1 MSETIFRAEGI
12 NKSFGVVRALNNVS
26 FEVNAGEI
34 RGLIGENGSG
44 KSTVSSI
51 IAGMQTADSGTME
64 FLGEAYAPE
73 SMVKAQHR
81 GVAMIVQEIGT
92 IPGTSVAHNILAGRE
107 NEFMNGLFVDKK
119 RMNGRARKALDFIG
133 LDYIDEK
140 APIESLN
147 FEDRKLV
154 ELARA
159 MLDAPR
165 LLIVDETTTALSQN
179 GREILYRLI
188 HHMAENEAAVLFISH
203 DLDELMEHC
212 NVLTVL
218 RDGNIIDHL
227 GKERMEQRLIKNLM
241 VGREL
246 SDKYYR
252 EDYGEDLSGEVVL
265 KAENVSSAHYLENFS
280 LELHKGEIL
289 GIGGLAGSGI
299 HELGYLLFGAE
310 PCITGSVTVLPSGE
324 KIAGITDAINNHVGY
339 VSKNRDEEVLVLANT
354 IRKNLTCSAL
364 KVLAKGGFI
373 TKKNEKS
380 FAQKQIEQFAI
391 KCYSMEQDVSNLS
404 GGNKQ
409 KVAFG
414 KWVGN
419 GSDILILDCPT
430 RGVDVAVKA
439 TMYQLMDDL
448 RREGKA
454 ILLIA
459 EELPELIGMSDR
471 IMIIKDGKCSAE
483 FKRDPSLT
491 EHDIIDHMI

>member
-1 MSETIFRAEGI
+1 MSKTILKVEGI
-12 NKSFGVVRALNNVS
+12 DKSFGIVRALKNVS
-26 FEVNAGEI
+26 FEVNEGEI

-51 IAGMQTADSGTME
+51 IAGMQKADKGTME
-64 FLGEAYAPE
+64 LRGEPYAPA
-73 SMVKAQHR
+73 SMVDAQYN

-92 IPGTSVAHNILAGRE
+92 ISGTTVAHNILAGRE
-107 NEFMNGLFVDKK
+107 NEYMKGLFVDKK
-119 RMNGRARKALDFIG
+119 QLFGRARKALDYVG
-133 LDYIDEK
+133 LDYINEK
-140 APIESLN
+140 APIDSLN

-154 ELARA
+154 EIARA
-159 MLDAPR
+159 MMDSPR

-188 HHMAENEAAVLFISH
+188 HHMADNGCAVLFISH
-203 DLDELMEHC
+203 DLEELIEHC
-212 NVLTVL
+212 TVLTVL

-227 GKERMEQRLIKNLM
+227 GRDRMEQKLIKSLM

-265 KAENVSSAHYLENFS
+265 KAENISSAHYLENFS

-299 HELGYLLFGAE
+299 HELGYLLFGAD
-310 PCITGSVTVLPSGE
+310 PAITGTVTVLPSGE
-324 KIAGITDAINNHVGY
+324 KITNISDAIKNHIGY
-339 VSKNRDEEVLVLANT
+339 VSKNRDEEVLVLHNT

-364 KVLAKGGFI
+364 PVLTKHGLVSKRKEKNFAK
-373 TKKNEKS
+373 E
-380 FAQKQIEQFAI
+380 QIDQFAI
-391 KCYSMEQDVSNLS
+391 KCYSMEQDVGNLS

-419 GSDILILDCPT
+419 GSEILILDCPT

-471 IMIIKDGKCSAE
+471 IMIIKDGKCAKE
-483 FKRDPSLT
+483 FKRDRALT
-491 EHDIIDHMI
+491 EHDIIDYMI